1 MPFIT
6 GIVQAVPKQSAGPGS
21 SPQGVFLGR
30 LNELVVSELHGKYFT
45 QARDGNVFHGTTA
58 PAGAA
63 IPINTTTAPTC
74 FLWNPSNSTAMVVP
88 IAWRAG
94 LASGTGVAAGI
105 GYNVLTGAGPYS
117 LNTIV
122 TAFTPIVPICSLIG
136 GGQNSQAKFGST
148 VTIVTTNAS
157 FLRSTGISQGAPIT
171 TTAAI
176 FNMVDIFDGET
187 VLLPGTAIYPVG
199 NAATGDLY
207 IQSFTWVEV
216 PFP

>member
-1 MPFIT
+1 MFIT
-6 GIVQAVPKQSAGPGS
+6 GVVQNVPKQTSTPGS
-21 SPQGVFLGR
+21 SPQGVYLGR
-30 LNELVVSELHGKYFT
+30 MNELVVSELHGKYFT

-74 FLWNPSNSTAMVVP
+74 LLWNPSGSGVVCVP

-105 GYNVLTGAGPYS
+105 GYNVLTGAGPLS
-117 LNTIV
+117 INTII
-122 TAFTPIVPICSLIG
+122 TAFTAITPTSSLIG
-136 GGQNSQAKFGST
+136 GGLKSQCAFAST
-148 VTIVTTNAS
+148 ATIVTTNAS
-157 FLRSTGISQGAPIT
+157 FLRPTGVSQGAPIT

-176 FNMVDIFDGET
+176 FSMVDLFDGET

-207 IQSFTWVEV
+207 MQAFTWVEV
-216 PFP
+216 PL